1 MPTDDHTFSANSDS
15 CYAIV
20 RAIAQTL
27 DEQDPTVDLV
37 ARALFSEL
45 GGMSSQVG
53 AENALFAPA
62 SITPK
67 QLLAYQCVGNS
78 IDSTGY
84 SNNIISQIMK
94 DLAALQAVVRPEPS
108 GDRPTI
114 RENRAKFALF
124 DIVEMFEMDGTD
136 ASASPQW
143 LVRSGQWA
151 YWLLTAEAR
160 ELYSRISRAALATE
174 EYDTFK
180 LTARLGE
187 FVRFQLRSHADKS
200 DTQVPLLNVLA
211 EICDATFLSARQKKD
226 EARIAEELRHFERA
240 SAALAAQGVCSIS
253 ISAHSSPHAAVLPAD
268 NDNEAMLHSSV
279 VTISDVA

>member
-1 MPTDDHTFSANSDS
+1 MPTDDHNFSANSDS

-27 DEQDPTVDLV
+27 DEQDSTVDLV

-45 GGMSSQVG
+45 GRVSPEVG
-53 AENALFAPA
+53 PENALFAPA
-62 SITPK
+62 SITPE
-67 QLLAYQCVGNS
+67 QLLAYQCVGSS
-78 IDSTGY
+78 IDNTGY
-84 SNNIISQIMK
+84 SDNIISQIMK
-94 DLAALQAVVRPEPS
+94 DLAALQVVVLPELT

-124 DIVEMFEMDGTD
+124 DIVEMYEMDSTD
-136 ASASPQW
+136 TSASPQW
-143 LVRSGQWA
+143 LVRGGQWA

-160 ELYSRISRAALATE
+160 QLYSRISRAALATE
-174 EYDTFK
+174 EFDTFK

-187 FVRFQLRSHADKS
+187 FVRFQLRSHSDKS
-200 DTQVPLLNVLA
+200 ETQVPLLNILA

-226 EARIAEELRHFERA
+226 EGRIAEELRHFERA
-240 SAALAAQGVCSIS
+240 SAALAEQGICSIS
-253 ISAHSSPHAAVLPAD
+253 ISAHSSRPGAVLPAD